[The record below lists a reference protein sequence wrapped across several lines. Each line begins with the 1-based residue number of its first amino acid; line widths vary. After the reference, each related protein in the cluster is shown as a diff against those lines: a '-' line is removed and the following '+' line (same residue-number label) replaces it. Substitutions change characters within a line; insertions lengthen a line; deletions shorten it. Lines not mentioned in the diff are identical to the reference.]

1 MEIEAQYAVYLE
13 KQSTDAASLR
23 KEESRL
29 IPDDADFDH
38 VSGLSNELRQKL
50 KSRRPASIAEA
61 QRIDGMTPAAL
72 ALVIMEIR
80 RVEAAQ
86 RGAA

>member
-1 MEIEAQYAVYLE
+1 VYLD
-13 KQSTDAASLR
+13 KQSADASSLR

-29 IPDDADFDH
+29 IPPNANFDH

-80 RVEAAQ
+80 RIEAAD